1 MSTCLQITCATLL
14 LLSTLDLIAANPPLL
29 CSADLLPC
37 NHALFTPWPNDNQR
51 KVDMLAQVDS
61 GGWQLA
67 DFFASHSSLDGG
79 DELTVT
85 VDSPTSHR

>member
-1 MSTCLQITCATLL
+1 MMRLQALVC
-14 LLSTLDLIAANPPLL
+14 DMQ
-29 CSADLLPC
+29 SAR
-37 NHALFTPWPNDNQR
+37 HA
-51 KVDMLAQVDS
+51 AQVDT

-85 VDSPTSHR
+85 VDPPLSHR